1 MKLSLSTIGSA
12 AAVVALAVSVG
23 TVNVARLQ
31 AQRGQ
36 GTVHGHPPSNAPA
49 SGKPS
54 DGGQGHH
61 ESDEGHGGQGK
72 PTVGDQLTRNTNL
85 AAHLQKLLPG
95 VDLKTAA
102 SGFKNLGQ
110 FVAAAHVSH
119 NLDISFDALK
129 AKMTGAK
136 PESLGKAIHE
146 LKPEVSAKNAKK
158 DATEATDEANTQIKQ
173 TSAETQT
180 ASK

>member
-1 MKLSLSTIGSA
+1 MKLSLSTIRSA
-12 AAVVALAVSVG
+12 AAVAALAVSLG
-23 TVNVARLQ
+23 IVNVATLQ

-36 GTVHGHPPSNAPA
+36 GTMHGHPPSNVPA

-54 DGGQGHH
+54 DTGHGHH
-61 ESDEGHGGQGK
+61 ESDEGHGSQGK
-72 PTVGDQLTRNTNL
+72 PTVGDLLTRNTNL
-85 AAHLQKLLPG
+85 AAQLQKLLPG

-129 AKMTGAK
+129 AKMTGSNA
-136 PESLGKAIHE
+136 ESLGKAIHE
-146 LKPEVSAKNAKK
+146 LKPDVNSEKTA
-158 DATEATDEANTQIKQ
+158 DEATQEAKEQIKQ
-173 TSAETQT
+173 TSAQTQT

>member
-61 ESDEGHGGQGK
+61 ERDEGHGSQGK
-72 PTVGDQLTRNTNL
+72 PTPGDPLTRNTTL
-85 AAHLQKLLPG
+85 AAHVQKLVPG

-102 SGFKNLGQ
+102 SGFENLGQ

-119 NLDISFDALK
+119 NLDMPFDVLK
-129 AKMTGAK
+129 AKMTGANA
-136 PESLGKAIHE
+136 ESLGKAIHE
-146 LKPEVSAKNAKK
+146 LKPDVNSEKEA
-158 DATEATDEANTQIKQ
+158 DEATHEA
-173 TSAETQT
+173 
-180 ASK
+180 